1 MTREIVRCDRL
12 GVELGGVTVLRDL
25 SFSVDEGDF
34 LAIVGPNGGGKT
46 TLLRVLLGLQK
57 PVEGRVLVFGAVPGR
72 FPEKIGYVPQRLFF
86 DRDFPLGV
94 REAVLMGRMA
104 LKTPFQHYNKAD
116 RAAADEALG
125 IVGLSA
131 LGNRRIG
138 ALSGGELQRVLIAR
152 ALAGKPE
159 LLLLDE
165 PTASVDPE
173 MRTSIYDLLDQLKK
187 SITIVLVTH
196 DTGTV
201 SRFVERVLC
210 LNCSMV
216 MRENPEGTPGGDTA
230 RQIYPYTVDLLVHH
244 PHAHDRPESNVK
256 S

>member
-1 MTREIVRCDRL
+1 MTQEVIRCERL
-12 GVELGGVTVLRDL
+12 GVEIGGASVLKGL
-25 SFSVDEGDF
+25 SFSVAEGDF

-57 PVEGRVLVFGAVPGR
+57 PSEGVVQIFGAAPGR
-72 FPEKIGYVPQRLFF
+72 AFGRIGYVPQRLFF
-86 DRDFPLGV
+86 DREFPLSV
-94 REAVLMGRMA
+94 RDVTLMGRIA
-104 LKTPFQHYNKAD
+104 LKTPFQHYGKAD
-116 RAAADEALG
+116 MQAADEALR

-131 LGNRRIG
+131 LSNRRIG
-138 ALSGGELQRVLIAR
+138 ALSGGELQRALIAR

-173 MRTSIYDLLDQLKK
+173 MKTTIYDLLDHLK
-187 SITIVLVTH
+187 STMTIVLVTH

-201 SRFVERVLC
+201 SRFVGRVLC

-216 MRENPEGTPGGDTA
+216 LRENPSASPGGEVA
-230 RQIYPYTVDLLVHH
+230 QQVYPYPVDLLLHE
-244 PHAHDRPESNVK
+244 RPQSTIKN
-256 S
+256 

>member
-12 GVELGGVTVLRDL
+12 GVELGGVRVLRDL
-25 SFSVDEGDF
+25 SFSVVEGDF
-34 LAIVGPNGGGKT
+34 MAIVGPNGGGKT

-57 PVEGRVLVFGAVPGR
+57 ASEGRVEVFGEAPGSH
-72 FPEKIGYVPQRLFF
+72 PEKIGYVPQRLFF

-104 LKTPFQHYNKAD
+104 LKTPFQHYSKTD
-116 RAAADEALG
+116 RAAAEEALQL
-125 IVGLSA
+125 VGLGA

-173 MRTSIYDLLDQLKK
+173 MKTSLYDLLDELKK
-187 SITIVLVTH
+187 SITILLVTH

-201 SRFVERVLC
+201 SRFVGRVLC
-210 LNCSMV
+210 LNCGMV
-216 MRENPEGTPGGDTA
+216 MRENPEGTPGGEVA
-230 RQIYPYTVDLLVHH
+230 RQIYPYPVDLLVHH
-244 PHAHDRPESNVK
+244 PSERPESNVK
-256 S
+256 P